1 VDSPPL
7 AFTLLSDGRLLL
19 LALTLAAAASFVSL
33 SIFGYADRG
42 RANRRTGWLLLAAM
56 CGAFGLWAVHFV
68 GGPETTMASSPLQW
82 MMAVV
87 AAAAVLLVLLLGG
100 VSMLIDRRMMR
111 DSVHNMQ
118 QLVDAAIEGT
128 VVAKNDRIV
137 SVNQRLAEL
146 CNVPAPS

>member
-1 VDSPPL
+1 MDSPPL

-42 RANRRTGWLLLAAM
+42 RANRRTDWLLLAM
-56 CGAFGLWAVHFV
+56 VCGAFGLWVAHFV
-68 GGPETTMASSPLQW
+68 GAPETAMASSPLQLIL
-82 MMAVV
+82 AAV
-87 AAAAVLLVLLLGG
+87 AAGTVLVLLLGA

-118 QLVDAAIEGT
+118 QLVDAGSGSGGETTASSASIS
-128 VVAKNDRIV
+128 A
-137 SVNQRLAEL
+137 
-146 CNVPAPS
+146 